1 MKLLLYLQIKPIESI
16 RYSNPVVNQLKEAL
30 KKLVIFE
37 ADQNSDLQQIL
48 IGKELLSKAE
58 RVAVYFDTYPDLK
71 ISGLAELFEV
81 MRKLDIPILIQ
92 HEGEHQTVHN
102 MLKILKGAQIMSP
115 DVDALKDFLNSM

>member
-16 RYSNPVVNQLKEAL
+16 RYSNPVVNELKEAF
-30 KKLVIFE
+30 KELVVFE
-37 ADQNSDLQQIL
+37 ADQNSDIQQIQ

-58 RVAVYFDTYPDLK
+58 RVVVYFDTYPDLNL
-71 ISGLAELFEV
+71 SGLAELFEV

-92 HEGEHQTVHN
+92 HEGEHQTVST
-102 MLKILKGAQIMSP
+102 MLKILKGAQMKSP